1 MIRGLEYK
9 ANYCRKSGV
18 ETYPGG
24 IIEMDYAAEGLA
36 HGDEPL
42 SYGIQSLDGHSREKV
57 ST

>member
-18 ETYPGG
+18 ETYPGD

-42 SYGIQSLDGHSREKV
+42 S
-57 ST
+57 